1 MEALETHE
9 KIEGAAHGHH
19 AGTSSVNR
27 RIGLLISILAALLAI
42 SEAAGKS
49 AQTEGITSNVEAN
62 DLWAFYQAKTIRMTT
77 LRTAAESAQLD
88 LMAPDLP
95 EARRAAVQKQI
106 DGWQATAKRYDSE
119 PETNEGRKELIARAK
134 EAEHRRDHAMH
145 AYHLYEYGSA
155 AFQIAIV
162 LASATVITGF
172 VPLAWV
178 AGGLGAVGMAFSL
191 LGWLASNAVHF

>member
-1 MEALETHE
+1 MEALERHE

-19 AGTSSVNR
+19 TGSSINR
-27 RIGLLISILAALLAI
+27 RIGLLISALAALLAI

-49 AQTEGITSNVEAN
+49 AQTEGITRNVEAN

-77 LRTAAESAQLD
+77 LRTAAETAQFD
-88 LMAPDLP
+88 LLAPDLP
-95 EARRAAVQKQI
+95 EARRAAIQKQI

-119 PETNEGRKELIARAK
+119 PETNEGRKELVARAK

-162 LASATVITGF
+162 LASATVITSF
-172 VPLAWV
+172 LPLAWI
-178 AGGLGAVGMAFSL
+178 AGGLGLLGTAFSL
-191 LGWLASNAVHF
+191 LGWLTPGAVHF

>member
-9 KIEGAAHGHH
+9 KIEEAAHGHH
-19 AGTSSVNR
+19 GGNSTNR
-27 RIGLLISILAALLAI
+27 RIGLMISILAALLAI
-42 SEAAGKS
+42 AEAAGKS
-49 AQTEGITSNVEAN
+49 AQTEGITRNVEAN

-88 LMAPDLP
+88 LLAPDLP
-95 EARRAAVQKQI
+95 EARRAAIQKQI
-106 DGWQATAKRYDSE
+106 DGWQATARRYDSE
-119 PETNEGRKELIARAK
+119 PDTNEGRKELIARAK

-172 VPLAWV
+172 LPMAWV
-178 AGGLGAVGMAFSL
+178 AGSLGVAGIAFSA
-191 LGWLASNAVHF
+191 LGWLAPGAVHF